1 MTEENEKTNT
11 VNHVTNESTDWSG
24 PLLILVIALALGVYY
39 EVGISFE
46 NADGKEG
53 YFLEY
58 KNKGGEDD

>member
-1 MTEENEKTNT
+1 MTNETEKPNT
-11 VNHVTNESTDWSG
+11 VNHITNESTDWSG
-24 PLLILVIALALGVYY
+24 PLFILAIAIALGVYY

-46 NADGKEG
+46 DVNGKEG